1 MKAPALFAH
10 VDDVSRASPR
20 TWIAMAGVLASCLC
34 GAAWSAQ
41 ADDEAFAQTALSDT
55 AAEPS
60 PARLELNTSL
70 PPRLDNPDGPFS
82 TTRLDITGWPR
93 QNGSARNAV
102 GLSLGLSVSRGGLQ
116 DGRGAGPGQE
126 TRFGQSVAQDARYVQ
141 SVDLGVRWRSSL
153 DSNRRIDV
161 SAWRR
166 VTPAPDAISLINTA
180 QPDLYGT
187 RVEMQ
192 FTARKSAL
200 VPELGAI
207 GVQLSG
213 GAKLS
218 LRTRHGKPMLYYR
231 ARF

>member
-10 VDDVSRASPR
+10 VDDASRDGAR
-20 TWIAMAGVLASCLC
+20 VWIATAGIVAGCLC
-34 GAAWSAQ
+34 GAAWSAET
-41 ADDEAFAQTALSDT
+41 DDEPFAQAALNTIS
-55 AAEPS
+55 AEGN
-60 PARLELNTSL
+60 PARLELNTHV

-93 QNGSARNAV
+93 QDAGARSAI
-102 GLSLGLSVSRGGLQ
+102 GLSLGLNLPRGTVPDSRP
-116 DGRGAGPGQE
+116 GAAQE
-126 TRFGQSVAQDARYVQ
+126 ARLGQSAAPDARYQQ

-153 DSNRRIDV
+153 DSSRRIDV

-166 VTPAPDAISLINTA
+166 VTPAPDAISLINSA
-180 QPDLYGT
+180 QPDIYGT

-207 GVQLSG
+207 GMQLSS